1 MTGVGEKLVA
11 EAARYRDGFYTVRDG
26 LRLHFRDYPGPRERP
41 PLLCL
46 PGLTRNA
53 RDFEAFA
60 QRWSP
65 RFRVIAV
72 DFRGRGESDRDPDPA
87 RYIPLTYAHDTIA
100 LLDHLGIA
108 DAIFVGTSLGGLVTM
123 LMAALDEDRIAAAI
137 LNDIAP
143 DLEDDGLA
151 RIRTYVGKDRRFAD
165 WDEAARAVAANGR
178 GLPRHYRHDDWV
190 LAARRLGSLEDGEI
204 RFDYDM
210 AIAQPF
216 ETTGPTPQVDMWPLF
231 RELAKRP
238 LLLVRGAESDLVG
251 AAALAKM
258 REQAPGAE
266 FVEVSGVGH
275 APDLDEPEA
284 ITAVEAFL
292 AQLDN

>member
-1 MTGVGEKLVA
+1 MTDVRQTLA
-11 EAARYRDGFYTVRDG
+11 DAARFRDGFYTVRDG
-26 LRLHFRDYPGPRERP
+26 LRLHFRDYPGPLDRP

-60 QRWSP
+60 ERWSP

-72 DFRGRGESDRDPDPA
+72 DFRGRGQSDRDPDPS
-87 RYIPLTYAHDTIA
+87 RYVPLTYAHDTIA
-100 LLDHLGIA
+100 LLDHLGVA

-137 LNDIAP
+137 LNDIGP
-143 DLEDDGLA
+143 ELEEGGLE
-151 RIRTYVGKDRRFAD
+151 RIRTYVGKDHRFAG

-178 GLPRHYRHDDWV
+178 GLPRHYGDDDW
-190 LAARRLGSLEDGEI
+190 LRAARRLASEKDGEI

-216 ETTGPTPQVDMWPLF
+216 EATGPTPQVDMWPLF
-231 RELAKRP
+231 RALAKRP

-251 AAALAKM
+251 AAAFAKM

-266 FVEVSGVGH
+266 YVEVPGVGH
-275 APDLDEPEA
+275 APDLDEPA
-284 ITAVEAFL
+284 AMAAVESFL
-292 AQLDN
+292 AQLGP